1 MQSFKVPSQ
10 PAVNEIELILRAQR
24 GDRSAFS
31 ELVCLHSRGVSRVVF
46 RMCGDLQ
53 LAEDAAQEAFLQ
65 AWQHLPS
72 YRPGMS
78 LRNWLYRIAVNAA
91 IDMLRRN
98 KQILPGSLEDMPL
111 QDRAPGPETVA
122 TREEQVAFIQ
132 KAVLSL
138 PEASRAVLVLREYE
152 GMSYQEISDALDIPL
167 GTVMSRLN
175 YARKLIKKMLEP
187 GFLGEMEAEDAQTY
201 A

>member
-1 MQSFKVPSQ
+1 MDSFKAASQ
-10 PAVNEIELILRAQR
+10 PAVNEIELVRRAQR
-24 GDRSAFS
+24 GDRNAFS
-31 ELVCLHSRGVSRVVF
+31 ELVCLHSRGVTRIVF

-53 LAEDAAQEAFLQ
+53 LAEDAAQETFLQ

-72 YRPGMS
+72 YRPGMP
-78 LRNWLYRIAVNAA
+78 LRSWLYRIAVNAA

-98 KQILPGSLEDMPL
+98 KRILPSSLEDMPL
-111 QDRAPGPETVA
+111 QDPAPGPETVA
-122 TREEQVAFIQ
+122 TREERIVFIQ

-138 PEASRAVLVLREYE
+138 PETSRAVLLLREYE
-152 GMSYQEISDALDIPL
+152 EMSYQEISDTLDIPL

-175 YARKLIKKMLEP
+175 YARRLLKKMLEP
-187 GFLGEMEAEDAQTY
+187 RLAVEMETEDVQAY